1 MSEGKGLIRM
11 LYFKLIARRGE
22 IHSGQRRKTAPF
34 GKFKGMTTRH
44 LTKLVCTQDN
54 LVLSAELMM

>member
-11 LYFKLIARRGE
+11 LSFKLVARRGE

-54 LVLSAELMM
+54 LVL